1 MRQLIIAGTIVF
13 GLFASLFASSVYG
26 QERVYDQ
33 GTVWNITYVRTEP
46 GQFDAYMA
54 NLNSLYRPI
63 LDEQIKSGLITSYKI
78 ISAQPGNTKDW
89 DLMLMIESPNWASFD
104 TPQEELD
111 KIMDKVAG
119 SNFDDSSA
127 TVDRR
132 KLRQIL
138 GGKSGQELVFK

>member
-1 MRQLIIAGTIVF
+1 MNKLIITSAALL
-13 GLFASLFASSVYG
+13 GLIGSLFSSNVLA

-63 LDEQIKSGLITSYKI
+63 LDEQIKRGMIKSYKI
-78 ISAQPGNTKDW
+78 IGAQPGNAKDW
-89 DLMLMIESPNWASFD
+89 DLMLMVETENWAAFD
-104 TPQEELD
+104 VPQEEFD
-111 KIMDKVAG
+111 KIVDRVAG
-119 SNFDDSSA
+119 ESFDDNEA

-132 KLRQIL
+132 KLREIL